1 MGPIV
6 LICLGVILLSLVA
19 FMAISRMINRRWLK
33 SPPEEGKFLDSG
45 GKKLFYRAKGKGDP
59 AVIILHNSGSTSME
73 WWAVQNEIQHG
84 RVITFER
91 PGYGWS
97 ANCKPSGLAS
107 DISNII
113 DSLIKFE
120 RIKKPVILMA
130 EGMASIYAHH
140 YACTRPHQV
149 AGVVLINPVP
159 VDYKHWNAS
168 LAEVEDYRKP
178 EAVAKKRMLLS
189 RYGLFRLLSP
199 YKRQFARY
207 KYGRLIAEFYN
218 FPTVYA
224 TSIIEHQ
231 MVEKCMDEIRQSGGF
246 PNIPLTVLFSSEEA
260 LIREWVR
267 NGTSDYTARNA
278 GRIYRILSMDN
289 LYLSPRSRMVELQS
303 GVDLIHLE
311 DPKAIASHINE
322 MIRALR

>member
-1 MGPIV
+1 MGLIV
-6 LICLGVILLSLVA
+6 LIFLGVILLFLVA
-19 FMAISRMINRRWLK
+19 FMAISRMINQGWQK

-45 GKKLFYRAKGKGDP
+45 GKKLFYRVKGKGEP
-59 AVIILHNSGSTSME
+59 AVIILHNSGRTSME

-84 RVITFER
+84 KVITFER

-97 ANCKPSGLAS
+97 ANCAPSGLAS
-107 DISNII
+107 DISGII
-113 DSLIKFE
+113 DSIIKFE

-130 EGMASIYAHH
+130 EGIASIYAHH

-149 AGVVLINPVP
+149 AGAVLINPVP
-159 VDYKHWNAS
+159 VDYKHWKAS
-168 LAEVEDYRKP
+168 LGELEDYRKP
-178 EAVAKKRMLLS
+178 ETVAKKRLFLS
-189 RYGLFRLLSP
+189 KYGLFRLISP
-199 YKRQFARY
+199 YKRQLAGY
-207 KYGRLIAEFYN
+207 KYGKLIAEFYN
-218 FPTVYA
+218 SPTVYA

-231 MVEKCMDEIRQSGGF
+231 MVEKCMDEIRQSGDF

-267 NGTSDYTARNA
+267 SGTSDYTARNA

-289 LYLSPRSRMVELQS
+289 LYLSPRSRMVELQN
-303 GVDLIHLE
+303 GLDLIHLE

-322 MIRALR
+322 MIRELR